1 MNNQSKW
8 SSVHFTAVNKKRSM
22 RSNEIDNLKL
32 LFSEGACERVEAE
45 DVVSKT
51 QISMFLT
58 FGFIEETESGF
69 ISSWSRDRF
78 IIQLN
83 AASGILIS

>member
-1 MNNQSKW
+1 MS
-8 SSVHFTAVNKKRSM
+8 
-22 RSNEIDNLKL
+22 
-32 LFSEGACERVEAE
+32 VEAE